1 MSKIK
6 RYLEEGMSEVI
17 QLPRRG
23 KITVVFYEVSDPQGI
38 AIWGGESPQ
47 EALDWYRRSP
57 TGSKIWVSQYEADEE
72 DAKQVL
78 EPMEITPIV
87 LATIT
92 DCMERWGN
100 GKS

>member
-1 MSKIK
+1 MSNVVELRNGAVK
-6 RYLEEGMSEVI
+6 RVI
-17 QLPRRG
+17 
-23 KITVVFYEVSDPQGI
+23 FYEVSDSQGI
-38 AIWGGESPQ
+38 AVWGGENPV
-47 EALDWYRRSP
+47 EALKWYRNSP
-57 TGSKIWVSQYEADEE
+57 AGSKIWVSQWEADEE
-72 DAKQVL
+72 DAKQIL